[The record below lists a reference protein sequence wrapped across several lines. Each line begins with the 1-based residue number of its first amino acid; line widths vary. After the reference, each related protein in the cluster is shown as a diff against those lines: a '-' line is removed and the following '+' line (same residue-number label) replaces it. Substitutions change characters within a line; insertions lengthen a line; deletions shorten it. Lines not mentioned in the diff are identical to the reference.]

1 MTQEAFITV
10 KGLTKRYGAN
20 FAAQNI
26 DFSLEQ
32 GAFLSL
38 LGPSGSGKT
47 TVLRMLAGLAEPDS
61 GHISIGGKEIFG
73 PKRNTPVEE
82 RGLGMVFQ
90 DYALWPHMTVAQ
102 NISFGLRLRRMASHD
117 IRARVHEMLDLT
129 ALTGLEHRFPFQ
141 LSGGQ
146 QQRVALARALSI
158 HPPLLLLD
166 EPLSSLDT
174 GLRETMR
181 HELLEIVQ
189 KARMTVINVT
199 HDQNEAMVMSD
210 RILLLK
216 NGKIQQFGPP
226 AELYHKPDSAFIG
239 AFMGAANIISGITQ
253 NPQSG
258 ETIVEQ
264 NGLRIHCLAPRDEI
278 IATGQCAVL
287 CRPESIITSAA
298 EPENKENVFSGTVHR
313 ASFSEG
319 RWRLSIQTPLR
330 EPLLADSAEQIL
342 PGTFVWVTLPKD
354 RCLLVKA
361 ETEPAL
367 ASH

>member
-26 DFSLEQ
+26 DFALEQ

-61 GHISIGGKEIFG
+61 GHISIGGKEIYG

-102 NISFGLRLRRMASHD
+102 NITFGLRLRRLSSHE
-117 IRARVHEMLDLT
+117 IRARVQEMLDLT

-158 HPPLLLLD
+158 RPPLLLLD

-189 KARMTVINVT
+189 KSHMTVINVT

-216 NGKIQQFGPP
+216 NGNIQQFGPP
-226 AELYHKPDSAFIG
+226 AELYHKPKTAFIG
-239 AFMGAANIISGITQ
+239 AFMGAANIISGIAQ
-253 NPQSG
+253 NSQSDDL
-258 ETIVEQ
+258 IIEQ
-264 NGLRIHCLAPRDEI
+264 NGLYIHCASSEADVLA
-278 IATGQCAVL
+278 AGQFAVL
-287 CRPESIITSAA
+287 CRPESIITTLS
-298 EPENKENVFSGTVHR
+298 EPESKVNTFSGAVQR

-319 RWRLSIQTPLR
+319 RWRLTIQTPFR
-330 EPLLADSAEQIL
+330 EPLLADSAEQIQ
-342 PGTFVWVTLPKD
+342 PGTHVWVTLPKD
-354 RCLLVKA
+354 RCALVK
-361 ETEPAL
+361 TEA
-367 ASH
+367 AVESAAR